1 MPPGRLLLLER
12 QMDLL
17 DAGLISL
24 ASNLEDYYNSLLA
37 DQGVEN
43 ISLEDMSL
51 NFDTYIKQFSNS

>member
-1 MPPGRLLLLER
+1 MPLGRLLLLER